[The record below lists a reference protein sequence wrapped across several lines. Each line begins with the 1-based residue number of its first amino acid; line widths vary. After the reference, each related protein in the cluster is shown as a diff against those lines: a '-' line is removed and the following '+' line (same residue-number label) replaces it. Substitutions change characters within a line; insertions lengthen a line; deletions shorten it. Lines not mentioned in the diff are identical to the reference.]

1 MDVREGECDPEEIQG
16 GARTLGR
23 GLPPRVPACQDARV
37 GAWGSA
43 QPCSPCLPTAL
54 TLPFALGPPTLT
66 VQAKCD
72 PCLSSPCQNQG
83 TCRNDP
89 LVGYRCACPSGYKV
103 RGG

>member
-1 MDVREGECDPEEIQG
+1 MRPCMPGC
-16 GARTLGR
+16 RGR
-23 GLPPRVPACQDARV
+23 GVGFCPALF
-37 GAWGSA
+37 
-43 QPCSPCLPTAL
+43 PCLPTAL
-54 TLPFALGPPTLT
+54 TLPFALGTPTLT

-103 RGG
+103 RAG